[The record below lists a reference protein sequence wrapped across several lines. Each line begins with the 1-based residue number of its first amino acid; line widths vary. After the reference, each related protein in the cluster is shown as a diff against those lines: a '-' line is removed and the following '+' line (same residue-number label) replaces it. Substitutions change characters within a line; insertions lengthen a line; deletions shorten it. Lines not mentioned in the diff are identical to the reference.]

1 MRWAENRLIA
11 IGAAANIDKRSIA
24 AKASGAGPEYKL
36 HSAHLCD
43 PSAMSDS
50 LNQARDLLERGHP
63 VVAREVLMAAMD
75 KGLDGA
81 PVRSLMG
88 FILHQLGDV
97 SGCARE
103 LEEAVRLAPDDG
115 AAHFALAS
123 IRFKLGED
131 EKAEAATRKAVA
143 LGMDDAHTAAL
154 LGRILGKQ
162 GRLEEAEDA
171 WRKAVRFNPASPQAQ
186 RELADSVWMRTGDS
200 AQARAAL
207 DAAPQSPEI
216 VAVTLRLL
224 EAAGEDQAAYA
235 YVADRAKRDPSLHV
249 LAARAALAVDPSAAD
264 RHLASAPRDNS
275 ITRAKTEIET
285 DLALGRGE
293 QAIQRAAAL
302 RAARPND
309 QHATALLAAAY
320 RLTGDARYHALY
332 DYNRLVKRY
341 QIEAPQGWNSL
352 GHYLDDLAAA
362 LERIHG
368 PLTHPIA
375 QSLRHGS
382 QTQRAL
388 ADYPDP
394 AIRALFTVID
404 APIRAHIKVIGE
416 TGDYKIA
423 SAWSVRLNGGGF
435 HLNHVHPEGWL
446 SSAFYVRLPAN
457 MQGREGWLKF
467 GEPGPR
473 TSPALEADHLVQPRP
488 GMLVLFPSYLWH
500 GTVPF
505 ASDEKRLTCAF
516 DIVRA

>member
-1 MRWAENRLIA
+1 M
-11 IGAAANIDKRSIA
+11 
-24 AKASGAGPEYKL
+24 P
-36 HSAHLCD
+36 
-43 PSAMSDS
+43 DS
-50 LNQARDLLERGHP
+50 LNQARNLLERGHP

-81 PVRSLMG
+81 AVRSLMG

-97 SGCARE
+97 PGCARE
-103 LEEAVRLAPDDG
+103 LKEAVRLAPDDG
-115 AAHFALAS
+115 AAQFAFAS
-123 IRFKLGED
+123 ISFRLGDD
-131 EKAEAATRKAVA
+131 EQAEAATRKAMA

-162 GRLEEAEDA
+162 GRFADAEEA
-171 WRKAVRFNPASPQAQ
+171 WRQAVRFNPSSPQAQ
-186 RELADSVWMRTGDS
+186 RELADLVWMRTGDLGR
-200 AQARAAL
+200 ARAAL
-207 DAAPQSPEI
+207 DAAPQSPDI

-224 EAAGEDQAAYA
+224 EAAGEDRAAYA
-235 YVADRAKRDPSLHV
+235 LVADRAKRDPSLHV
-249 LAARAALAVDPSAAD
+249 LAARAALAVDPAAAD
-264 RHLASAPRDNS
+264 KHLAAAPHDNS
-275 ITRAKTEIET
+275 IARAKTEIET

-309 QHATALLAAAY
+309 QHATALLATAY

-332 DYNRLVKRY
+332 DYDRLVKSY

-352 GHYLDDLAAA
+352 DAYLNGLAAA
-362 LERIHG
+362 LTRIHG
-368 PLTHPIA
+368 PLTHPIH

-382 QTQRAL
+382 QTMRNL
-388 ADYPDP
+388 SDYADP
-394 AIRALFTVID
+394 AIHALFDAID
-404 APIRAHIKVIGE
+404 APIHQHIAAIGE

-446 SSAFYVRLPAN
+446 SSAFYVRLPPHTN
-457 MQGREGWLKF
+457 GQEGWLKF

-473 TSPALEADHLVQPRP
+473 TSPALEADHLMQPQP
-488 GMLVLFPSYLWH
+488 GMLVLFPSYIWH